1 MPCSPLPTP
10 DARGCHASCLPY
22 YLLEAQRN
30 YPSRTTPSNRNTP
43 IFLHLRNR
51 ILYLG
56 KALILDQTPWRQAR
70 VVREAHGGVAVEVRK
85 VSGRYREVAE
95 VGKPGSI

>member
-1 MPCSPLPTP
+1 M
-10 DARGCHASCLPY
+10 
-22 YLLEAQRN
+22 
-30 YPSRTTPSNRNTP
+30 
-43 IFLHLRNR
+43 
-51 ILYLG
+51 G